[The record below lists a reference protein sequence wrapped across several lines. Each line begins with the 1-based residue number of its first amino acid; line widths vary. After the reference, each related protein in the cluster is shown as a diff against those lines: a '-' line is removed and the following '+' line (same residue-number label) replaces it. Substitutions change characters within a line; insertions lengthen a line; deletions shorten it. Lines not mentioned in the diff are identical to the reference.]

1 MLSQPPVLVEVEL
14 LDVAIEE
21 TTEAFVMFLK
31 EVNGNRILPIWIGQ
45 NEGQSIKIAL
55 ENFKVPRPLTHDLI
69 KSIFLAFNAKV
80 EKVVINGLKNSTYHA
95 RLILRQ
101 GKRLIS
107 IDARP
112 SDAVAIAVRIGA
124 PIFVVKEI
132 MESSGV
138 EPEKNQ

>member
-1 MLSQPPVLVEVEL
+1 MLSQPPVLVEVKL

>member
-1 MLSQPPVLVEVEL
+1 
-14 LDVAIEE
+14 
-21 TTEAFVMFLK
+21 MFLK

>member
-1 MLSQPPVLVEVEL
+1 LLSQPPVLVEVKL

>member
-1 MLSQPPVLVEVEL
+1 LLSQPPVLVEVEL